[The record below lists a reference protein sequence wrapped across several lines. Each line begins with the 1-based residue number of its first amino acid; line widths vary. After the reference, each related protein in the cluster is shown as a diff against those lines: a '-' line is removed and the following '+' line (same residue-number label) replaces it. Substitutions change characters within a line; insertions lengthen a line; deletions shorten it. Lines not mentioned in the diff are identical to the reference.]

1 MSETKIYHNPKCSK
15 SRQTLELIRG
25 RGIEPEII
33 LYLEGLLTSEDI
45 ASIIEMLKIRPLE
58 IIRKNE
64 ADFKE
69 YFAAAG
75 HLNDEQLIK
84 LATIIQ
90 RIESAAAKGETSELF
105 DFDGLQDLL
114 DDSREIEEEVDNI
127 SGEEKDEQE

>member
-1 MSETKIYHNPKCSK
+1 MSLDKEIFSGK
-15 SRQTLELIRG
+15 TLSDLFSEIHDNSINTRVQVKALIGEL
-25 RGIEPEII
+25 
-33 LYLEGLLTSEDI
+33 
-45 ASIIEMLKIRPLE
+45 KPLVE
-58 IIRKNE
+58 NVGDATLIVPMI
-64 ADFKE
+64 KE
-69 YFAAAG
+69 YMEIG
-75 HLNDEQLIK
+75 VKNDEQLIK

>member
-1 MSETKIYHNPKCSK
+1 MSLDKEIFSGK
-15 SRQTLELIRG
+15 TLSDLFSEIHDNSTNTRVQVKALIGEL
-25 RGIEPEII
+25 
-33 LYLEGLLTSEDI
+33 
-45 ASIIEMLKIRPLE
+45 KPLVE
-58 IIRKNE
+58 NVGDATLIVPMI
-64 ADFKE
+64 KE
-69 YFAAAG
+69 YMEIG
-75 HLNDEQLIK
+75 VKNDEQLIK

>member
-1 MSETKIYHNPKCSK
+1 MRQCKFSNGIKMSDTKIYHNPKCSK

-69 YFAAAG
+69 SFTVAG

-84 LATIIQ
+84 LMCLYPKV
-90 RIESAAAKGETSELF
+90 IERPIVINKGMAVIGRPPENVLKI
-105 DFDGLQDLL
+105 L
-114 DDSREIEEEVDNI
+114 
-127 SGEEKDEQE
+127 